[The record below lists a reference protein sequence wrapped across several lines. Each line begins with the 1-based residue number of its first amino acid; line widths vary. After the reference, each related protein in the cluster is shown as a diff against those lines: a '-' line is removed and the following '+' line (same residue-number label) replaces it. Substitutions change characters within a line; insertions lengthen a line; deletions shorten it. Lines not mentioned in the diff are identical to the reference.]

1 MSSIGLRF
9 GSTAIEERGK
19 IRVSV
24 GEEIIF
30 AVSAGDT
37 GGFSV
42 EQLVSIQYDEKENY
56 ECSSRPFVVVSPHV
70 PVVSL
75 SCRAVVS
82 SRARVLGIAKSQK
95 VG

>member
-9 GSTAIEERGK
+9 GSTAIEGRGE

-30 AVSAGDT
+30 A
-37 GGFSV
+37 GFSV

-82 SRARVLGIAKSQK
+82 S
-95 VG
+95 